1 MTMWTSCP
9 RVATVG
15 VVKEGRL
22 QAPLFEALLAEYP
35 DLELSAETENERA
48 QESSPGFAAR
58 TLSQLAR
65 AGWEV
70 LDLRG
75 ATRSAAVAAAGRI
88 SRGGEARLVVVI
100 SDERLVGGAPHA
112 DMLRRAAAEHR
123 VPVFALPEGG
133 PL

>member
-1 MTMWTSCP
+1 MILPS
-9 RVATVG
+9 
-15 VVKEGRL
+15 
-22 QAPLFEALLAEYP
+22 QSPLFEALLAEYP

-48 QESSPGFAAR
+48 QQSSPEFAAR

-100 SDERLVGGAPHA
+100 SDEWLVGSIPHA

-123 VPVFALPEGG
+123 VPVFALPSGG
-133 PL
+133 LL

>member
-1 MTMWTSCP
+1 MSLPPQT
-9 RVATVG
+9 
-15 VVKEGRL
+15 
-22 QAPLFEALLAEYP
+22 PLFESVIAAHPGVHLPEEIDRRRHEDA
-35 DLELSAETENERA
+35 AA
-48 QESSPGFAAR
+48 QSSPEFAER

-100 SDERLVGGAPHA
+100 SDERLVGSAPHA

-123 VPVFALPEGG
+123 VPVFALPSGG
-133 PL
+133 LL